1 MDFSY
6 NSRHKLSSVRF
17 SKCKERIFLN
27 KAMNDEERN
36 IIYLYPD
43 LIFRE
48 ELKPLLQEL
57 IQIICHIFIS
67 GGELVTEGET

>member
-1 MDFSY
+1 MDFFY
-6 NSRHKLSSVRF
+6 NSGNKFSSIGF

-67 GGELVTEGET
+67 GGELVTEGES

>member
-27 KAMNDEERN
+27 ISMNRN
-36 IIYLYPD
+36 ICFMQTD
-43 LIFRE
+43 LIFWE

-57 IQIICHIFIS
+57 IQIIRHIFIS